1 MGEAGWGPVVY
12 RTAGEE
18 ARFYYNNKREVT
30 RSKDDCGCDG
40 NLNCRGQ
47 EDWEALIAL
56 WVGLWQ
62 GWRRRGSGY
71 TEWSSQ
77 DLVMTLTWQGRESGN
92 PGCLL
97 VLRGGV
103 HVPLCPHPLHPSVHI
118 RLTHHTPALQREE
131 APSLGRTQHIFNT
144 NKPARGNII

>member
-71 TEWSSQ
+71 TERSSQ
-77 DLVMTLTWQGRESGN
+77 NLVMTLTWRGRESGN

-97 VLRGGV
+97 VLRDGV
-103 HVPLCPHPLHPSVHI
+103 HVPLGPHSPTPSQRAH
-118 RLTHHTPALQREE
+118 TAHTPHSRPAEGRS
-131 APSLGRTQHIFNT
+131 SLAWEDSTHF
-144 NKPARGNII
+144 